1 MKEEVY
7 SEKYYRVYA
16 TIDLD
21 TISENIK
28 AAKDTLKNG
37 TKIMAIIKA
46 DGYGHGAVPIAR
58 ELNDLVDA
66 YGVAIVEEGIELR
79 NSGIDKPIL
88 ILGYTAVEQLNE
100 VIAYD
105 ITQTVFQFEIAKQM
119 DEEAK
124 RQGKVAKVHIKID
137 TGMGRIGYQ
146 PCRES
151 IDEIIKISK
160 LEHIDIEGIFTHF
173 ACADMKDK
181 TSADEQLVTF
191 VRFTTELA
199 EAGVNI
205 RLKHA
210 SNSAGIVDM
219 NYANLDM
226 VRCGI
231 TTYGLYPS
239 EEVNKYNLAIK
250 PAMELKT
257 HISYVK
263 ELEAGH
269 GIGYGSTFVTDK
281 LMRIATIPVG
291 YGDGYSRAL
300 SNRGRVL
307 IHGKSAP
314 IVGRVCMDQ
323 FMIDVSDIPEVAQ
336 GDVVTLIGRDGSEE
350 ITVEE
355 IGCLSYSFNYEV
367 VCNVGKRIPR
377 IYYKNGKPFLVRK
390 DC

>member
-58 ELNDLVDA
+58 ELNDLVDT

-181 TSADEQLVTF
+181 TSADEQLATF

>member
-105 ITQTVFQFEIAKQM
+105 ITQTVFQFEIAKRM

-181 TSADEQLVTF
+181 TSADEQLASF
-191 VRFTTELA
+191 VRFTTELE

-205 RLKHA
+205 RLRHA

-239 EEVNKYNLAIK
+239 EEVNKNNLAIK

-323 FMIDVSDIPEVAQ
+323 FMIDVSEIPEVEQ
-336 GDVVTLIGRDGSEE
+336 GDLVTLIGRDGSEE

>member
-7 SEKYYRVYA
+7 SERYYRVYA
-16 TIDLD
+16 KIDLD

-28 AAKDTLKNG
+28 AAKNTLKNG

-151 IDEIIKISK
+151 IEEIIKISK
-160 LEHIDIEGIFTHF
+160 LENIDIEGIFTHF

-181 TSADEQLVTF
+181 TSADEQLATF

-199 EAGVNI
+199 DAGVNI

-257 HISYVK
+257 HVSYVK

-291 YGDGYSRAL
+291 YGDGFSRAL

-323 FMIDVSDIPEVAQ
+323 FMIDVSAIPEAEQ

>member
-151 IDEIIKISK
+151 IEEIIKISK

-181 TSADEQLVTF
+181 TSADEQLATF

>member
-1 MKEEVY
+1 MKEEIY

-21 TISENIK
+21 AISENIK
-28 AAKDTLKNG
+28 AAKDTIKNG

-181 TSADEQLVTF
+181 TSADEQLASF
-191 VRFTTELA
+191 VRFTTELE

-205 RLKHA
+205 RLRHA

-239 EEVNKYNLAIK
+239 EEVNKNNLAIK

-263 ELEAGH
+263 ELDAGH

-314 IVGRVCMDQ
+314 IIGRVCMDQ
-323 FMIDVSDIPEVAQ
+323 FMIDVSEIPEVEQ
-336 GDVVTLIGRDGSEE
+336 GDLVTLIGRDGSEE

>member
-181 TSADEQLVTF
+181 TSADEQLATF

-307 IHGKSAP
+307 IHGKSAR

>member
-181 TSADEQLVTF
+181 TSADEQLATF

-323 FMIDVSDIPEVAQ
+323 CMIDVSDIPEVAQ

>member
-181 TSADEQLVTF
+181 TSADEQLATF

-323 FMIDVSDIPEVAQ
+323 FMIDVSDIPGVAQ